1 MISITSIVFQM
12 FHVFQI
18 GGGWAMSKALL
29 DKARAILAH
38 PKQGPPPKANTLE
51 EAGDKVPITEPNA
64 SADTHGGNAASAIQN
79 FEIQPAAPNARP
91 IYWETGDGRIL
102 GPAVPEF
109 LGRDGNAFWIST
121 TFDGQMR
128 WINADR
134 LRSRQAFE
142 TQVVLREAEI
152 IREDHR

>member
-1 MISITSIVFQM
+1 
-12 FHVFQI
+12 
-18 GGGWAMSKALL
+18 MSKALL

-38 PKQGPPPKANTLE
+38 PKQVPSPKLKPLEDEDPKTLMIEMAVPTPSPKGMEIEPAPPNPKA
-51 EAGDKVPITEPNA
+51 
-64 SADTHGGNAASAIQN
+64 
-79 FEIQPAAPNARP
+79 

-102 GPAVPEF
+102 GPALPEF
-109 LGRDGNAFWIST
+109 LGRDGNTFWIST
-121 TFDGQMR
+121 TFDGQIR

-142 TQVVLREAEI
+142 TQVVLREVEI

>member
-1 MISITSIVFQM
+1 
-12 FHVFQI
+12 
-18 GGGWAMSKALL
+18 MSKALV

-38 PKQGPPPKANTLE
+38 PNQGPPPKVSAI
-51 EAGDKVPITEPNA
+51 EAGENKVPITEPNVPTV
-64 SADTHGGNAASAIQN
+64 SPDGNASSHAAPAIQN
-79 FEIQPAAPNARP
+79 FEIQPAAPNAKA
-91 IYWETGDGRIL
+91 IYWETGTGRIL

-109 LGRDGNAFWIST
+109 LGRDGNTFWIST
-121 TFDGQMR
+121 TFDGRIR

-142 TQVVLREAEI
+142 TQVILREVAL